1 MNVKT
6 ILFPSD
12 FSSKADEAFDFAT
25 AMAQQNGAK
34 LLVVHVEEPPLV
46 YGDGSFYYGIPDPD
60 EGSLREMLGKLQPHP
75 AGIPCEH
82 FLLKGSPAAAIIDF
96 AKEKGVDL
104 IVMSSHGRT
113 GLGRLL
119 MGSVAELVMRRA
131 ECPIL
136 IVKPGVTAAQ
146 AKTLTATK

>member
-12 FSSKADEAFDFAT
+12 FSSKGDEAFEYAS

-34 LLVVHVEEPPLV
+34 LLIVHVEEPPVV
-46 YGDGSFYYGIPDPD
+46 YGEGTFYYGVPEPDKD
-60 EGSLREMLGKLQPHP
+60 ALRTMLSKLKPHH
-75 AGIPCEH
+75 AGVPHEH
-82 FLLKGSPAAAIIDF
+82 FLLTGSPAEQIVGF

-113 GLGRLL
+113 GLGRLV
-119 MGSVAELVMRRA
+119 MGSVAELVLRNA
-131 ECPIL
+131 ECPVL
-136 IVKPGVTAAQ
+136 IVKPGVTSSQGKQLAAS
-146 AKTLTATK
+146 T